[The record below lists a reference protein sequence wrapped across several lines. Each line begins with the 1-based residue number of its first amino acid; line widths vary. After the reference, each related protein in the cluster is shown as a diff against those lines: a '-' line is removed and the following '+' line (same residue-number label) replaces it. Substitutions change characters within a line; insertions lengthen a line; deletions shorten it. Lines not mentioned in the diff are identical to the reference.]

1 VFFLKEIP
9 SEANPLNIIKNIKT
23 LNILI
28 KIILNIK
35 TGVIDRF

>member
-1 VFFLKEIP
+1 LKKEIQ
-9 SEANPLNIIKNIKT
+9 SKANPLNIIKNIKT

-35 TGVIDRF
+35 THVLDRF

>member
-1 VFFLKEIP
+1 M
-9 SEANPLNIIKNIKT
+9 IKNIKT

-35 TGVIDRF
+35 THVIDRYKHN

>member
-1 VFFLKEIP
+1 M
-9 SEANPLNIIKNIKT
+9 IKNIKT

-35 TGVIDRF
+35 THVIDRSKHN